1 MSLGTH
7 PDDPALN
14 PESYCIAAKSIERLL
29 NCRFLTIAFFAA
41 NAARGSNSARAGT
54 GSNHMQFHC
63 PHCGALYE
71 KSDPRAAV
79 RDDETAQCVVC
90 RNMMHKAES
99 GQMPTFKLL
108 KRPESDTE

>member
-1 MSLGTH
+1 MVR
-7 PDDPALN
+7 N
-14 PESYCIAAKSIERLL
+14 PPKAE
-29 NCRFLTIAFFAA
+29 
-41 NAARGSNSARAGT
+41 T
-54 GSNHMQFHC
+54 GSDEMQFHC

-71 KSDPRAAV
+71 KSDAKAAV
-79 RDDETAQCVVC
+79 RGDEIAQCLVC